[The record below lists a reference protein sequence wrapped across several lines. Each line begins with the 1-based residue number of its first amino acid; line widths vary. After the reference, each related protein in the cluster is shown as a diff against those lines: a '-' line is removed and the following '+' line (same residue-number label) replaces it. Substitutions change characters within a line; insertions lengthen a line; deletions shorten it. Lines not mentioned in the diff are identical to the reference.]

1 MGATSKGAKM
11 TKLFRINSKEDL
23 RKVAANLNVR
33 DDWHEPDEQE
43 VTAEVFGKTFDNAGF
58 WGFDMAQVDEF
69 PGEMYVVLFKD
80 GFAVAEVNLATLFSI
95 AAQ

>member
-1 MGATSKGAKM
+1 M

-33 DDWHEPDEQE
+33 DDWHEPDEQG
-43 VTAEVFGKTFDNAGF
+43 VSAETFGRCLDNAGF
-58 WGFDMAQVDEF
+58 WGFREKTRSDIEEQ
-69 PGEMYVVLFKD
+69 YVVLFKD

-95 AAQ
+95 AANDK